1 MRNTVLWR
9 KQARII
15 MVLAAELSIDGE
27 RALDLFYSA
36 TTYRRLSDPKYGL
49 PLMSD
54 GYVVENILSN
64 CGVK

>member
-1 MRNTVLWR
+1 M
-9 KQARII
+9 A
-15 MVLAAELSIDGE
+15 LAAELSISEE
-27 RALDLFYSA
+27 RALDVFYS
-36 TTYRRLSDPKYGL
+36 TETSRHLSDPKYGL